1 MKSSWKRGIQAAGAV
16 ASTGVWLYREN
27 RAVDVEAIPV
37 PLPGLPAAFH
47 GMRIAI
53 LSDIHLPGGLSID
66 KLVRITAMQRPDA
79 IFLPGDIT
87 NSYAAFDADGLRALA
102 RALSAVAPC
111 YAAPGNHEWRLGRL
125 EETARILRAAGVR
138 FLCDR
143 WTLLKHDGAAVTLLG
158 MGCKRPR
165 PLAPE
170 CPRPVIA
177 LAHHPERL
185 EEYAQAGWDLVI
197 AGHAHGG
204 QFRLGTQGF
213 YSPGEGMLPRY
224 TSGLYRQGETAMVVS
239 RGLGNSTF
247 PLRLG
252 NRLHLPVLVL
262 AEREAPAPRL
272 QSRAE

>member
-1 MKSSWKRGIQAAGAV
+1 MYGSLKWGLKTAGA
-16 ASTGVWLYREN
+16 ALSAGVWLYQEN

-37 PLPGLPAAFH
+37 ALPGLPEAFH
-47 GMRIAI
+47 GMRIAV
-53 LSDIHLPGGLSID
+53 LSDIHLPGALPVD
-66 KLVRITAMQRPDA
+66 KLARITAMQRPDL
-79 IFLPGDIT
+79 ILLPGDVI
-87 NSYAAFDADGLRALA
+87 NSYEPLDRQGLRALA
-102 RALSAVAPC
+102 HSLAAVAPC
-111 YAAPGNHEWRLGRL
+111 IASPGNHEWRLGRL
-125 EETARILRAAGVR
+125 EETARILREEGVR

-143 WTLLKHDGAAVTLLG
+143 WTVFRREGAALTLFG
-158 MGCKRPR
+158 MGRRHPR
-165 PLAPE
+165 PLPVG

-177 LAHHPERL
+177 LAHHPEYL
-185 EEYAQAGWDLVI
+185 PEYARAGWDLVV

-204 QFRLGTQGF
+204 QFRLGSQGF
-213 YSPGEGMLPRY
+213 YSPGEGVLPRY
-224 TSGLYRQGETAMVVS
+224 TSGLYRQGGTCMVVS